1 MKTVALVIYLLFL
14 VYYAF
19 VLNVFMTLDKNPCGC
34 EKLEGYKR
42 TWNFRYVMIVT
53 PVLLAANLYFM
64 YKSFIRNQMGGGMA
78 QMIRMMIMLGFGLTF
93 VNDYAIISLFR
104 RMRDESCPCNVDNR
118 GRLLNATYVK
128 SALNVFFLYATLSV
142 ATPKRIRNLITKAKK
157 AKK

>member
-157 AKK
+157 EKK